1 MKILL
6 IEDDQSLAQ
15 GIETSLKRR
24 GYQIESFLRG
34 DQGLLAIRDMSADVI
49 ILDLNLPMLD
59 GLEVLSQARA
69 KGITTPVLITTA
81 RDAIAQ
87 RIKGLDLGADDYLV
101 KPFDMD
107 ELDARIR
114 ALHRRAHGR
123 SSDELK
129 YHDIQVLTGARQVY
143 LKGSPIELSR
153 REYDLLLLLLDN
165 KAQVLT
171 RRQLE
176 ESLYEDEPESNALEV
191 HVHNLRKKFGK
202 HLITTVRGV
211 GYFVAA

>member
-6 IEDDQSLAQ
+6 IEDDLSLAQ
-15 GIETSLKRR
+15 GVESSLRRR

-34 DQGLLAIRDMSADVI
+34 DHGLLAIRDLSADVI
-49 ILDLNLPMLD
+49 ILDLNLPVLD

-69 KGITTPVLITTA
+69 KGVTTPVLITTA
-81 RDAIAQ
+81 RDTIAQ

-114 ALHRRAHGR
+114 ALYRRAHGR
-123 SSDELK
+123 SNDELK
-129 YHDIQVLTGARQVY
+129 YNDIQVLTSARQVY
-143 LKGSPIELSR
+143 LKGEFIELSR

-191 HVHNLRKKFGK
+191 HVHNLRKKLGK
-202 HLITTVRGV
+202 QLITTVRGV

>member
-34 DQGLLAIRDMSADVI
+34 DHGLLAIRDLSADVI
-49 ILDLNLPMLD
+49 ILDLNLPVLD

-69 KGITTPVLITTA
+69 KGVTTPVLITTA
-81 RDAIAQ
+81 RDAIVQ
-87 RIKGLDLGADDYLV
+87 RIQGLDLGADDYLV

-114 ALHRRAHGR
+114 ALYRRAHGR

-129 YHDIQVLTGARQVY
+129 YNDIQVLTRARQVY
-143 LKGSPIELSR
+143 LKGKFIELSR

-191 HVHNLRKKFGK
+191 HVHNLRKKLGK
-202 HLITTVRGV
+202 QLITTVRGV

>member
-6 IEDDQSLAQ
+6 IEDDRSLAQ
-15 GIETSLKRR
+15 GVETSLKRR

-34 DQGLLAIRDMSADVI
+34 DHGLLAIRDLSADVI
-49 ILDLNLPMLD
+49 ILDLNLPVLD
-59 GLEVLSQARA
+59 GLEVLRQARA
-69 KGITTPVLITTA
+69 KGVTTPVLITTA

-87 RIKGLDLGADDYLV
+87 RIQGLDLGADDYLL

-114 ALHRRAHGR
+114 ALYRRAHGGR
-123 SSDELK
+123 SDELK
-129 YHDIQVLTGARQVY
+129 YNDIQVLTSARQVY
-143 LKGSPIELSR
+143 LKGELIELSR

-176 ESLYEDEPESNALEV
+176 ENLYEDEPESNALEV
-191 HVHNLRKKFGK
+191 HVHNLRKKLGK
-202 HLITTVRGV
+202 QLITTVRGV